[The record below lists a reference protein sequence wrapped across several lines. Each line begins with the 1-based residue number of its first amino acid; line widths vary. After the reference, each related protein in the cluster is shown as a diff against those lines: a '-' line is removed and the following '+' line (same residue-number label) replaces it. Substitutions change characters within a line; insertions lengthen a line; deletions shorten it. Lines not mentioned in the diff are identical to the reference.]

1 MRRIRKPGRWGTLSI
16 TALSR
21 ISGIHRLRLV
31 RAQQSRITTRRR
43 RHDD

>member
-21 ISGIHRLRLV
+21 VSGIPRRMLIQAPRK
-31 RAQQSRITTRRR
+31 RRR
-43 RHDD
+43 YTEN